1 MGVAVLEA
9 LFGNP
14 NVEKILFYLLRFKE
28 GYARGMALSFG
39 EAVSPLQKQLKR
51 LERGGII
58 VSRLVGRTR
67 VFQINPR
74 YPFRMELEVFLDKAF
89 GALSTPQVQ
98 KYYTLRTRPR
108 RQGKP

>member
-1 MGVAVLEA
+1 MLEA

-14 NVEKILFYLLRFKE
+14 NIEKILFYLLRFEE

-39 EAVSPLQKQLKR
+39 EAVSPLQNQLNR
-51 LERGGII
+51 VERGGVI

-67 VFQINPR
+67 VFKINPR
-74 YPFRMELEVFLDKAF
+74 YPFQTELRSFLVKAF
-89 GALSTPQVQ
+89 GAIPGPQVE